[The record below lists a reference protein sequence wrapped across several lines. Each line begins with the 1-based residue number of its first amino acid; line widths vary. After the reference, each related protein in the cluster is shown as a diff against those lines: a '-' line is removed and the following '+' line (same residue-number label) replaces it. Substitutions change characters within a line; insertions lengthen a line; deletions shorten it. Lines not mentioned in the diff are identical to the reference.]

1 LPSDLRLKQ
10 RKNARFFSS
19 VHQPKKGIRNMNDEN
34 DVKPQPPDDFS
45 KTIIRSSSPKKDVT
59 DWGKTLY
66 GKEAEQASAQ
76 PDWGVTQPN
85 INLSAAIPNQPP
97 SNQPS
102 GNEQNYGATTPYFQL
117 PENDRVKYQ
126 QAQIVREQQVAA
138 EQESKKSG
146 GIPSWI
152 WISLALLLM
161 FTFAI
166 AVLIGVYFIFLNKKG
181 FDVTVKGAPAGSS
194 FFVDKIR
201 WSVSS
206 ADGSYKLNGLDAGE
220 RVIKIENPNW
230 TCEEMK
236 IVGTDGKKPEDLIAR
251 CRETSPQKV
260 TVPISDDC
268 LNIKNGEFDKS
279 ERCANIALDNLPDP
293 FTADDLRKALNIYII
308 NFEKNKFNIPPR
320 NMKFLQ
326 RAATYILKLPP
337 NTLLEVGGHT
347 DNRGL
352 KISNQPLSENRSKA
366 VKEALVKL
374 GVRTE
379 MLETKGYA
387 DTQPKVSND
396 TEDGRFLNRRIEY
409 KVLSK

>member
-1 LPSDLRLKQ
+1 MPD
-10 RKNARFFSS
+10 
-19 VHQPKKGIRNMNDEN
+19 ITDEN
-34 DVKPQPPDDFS
+34 DIKPQPPDDFS
-45 KTIIRSSSPKKDVT
+45 KTIIRSSPPKSDVT

-66 GKEAEQASAQ
+66 GKEAEQVSAQ

-85 INLSAAIPNQPP
+85 INLSNVVPQQP

-102 GNEQNYGATTPYFQL
+102 ENEQNYGATTPYFQL

-126 QAQIVREQQVAA
+126 QAQIVQEQA
-138 EQESKKSG
+138 EAQTKKKSG
-146 GIPSWI
+146 GIPTWV

-161 FTFAI
+161 FVFAVV
-166 AVLIGVYFIFLNKKG
+166 VLVGVYFIFLNKKG
-181 FDVTVKGAPAGSS
+181 FDVTVKGAPANSS
-194 FFVDKIR
+194 FFVDKTR
-201 WSVSS
+201 WSVTS
-206 ADGSYKLNGLDAGE
+206 ADGSYKLNGLVAGE
-220 RVIKIENPNW
+220 RVIKIEHPNFV
-230 TCEEMK
+230 CEEMK

-251 CRETSPQKV
+251 CKETNPQKPPV
-260 TVPISDDC
+260 AISDDC
-268 LNIKNGEFDKS
+268 LNIKNGEFDKA
-279 ERCANIALDNLPDP
+279 ERCANIALDNLSDP
-293 FTADDLRKALNIYII
+293 FTADALTKALNIYII

-352 KISNQPLSENRSKA
+352 KTSNQPLSENRAKA